1 MDILDRARE
10 LYKEEL
16 EALYLALHSKPEI
29 AFKERETASRLSRKL
44 AEAGYFVTTGIGE
57 TGVVGVLEN
66 GPGKTL
72 MIRTDMDALR
82 FKEET
87 SLAHLN
93 KGLHV
98 DELGKRHPLM
108 HACGHDVHMTASIG
122 AAQMMAEKKNEWR
135 GTLMMLAQ
143 PAEELVAGA
152 RAMLRDPE
160 FLKLPKPEMA
170 LALHVYPEEPCGRI
184 VYTKGTVCK
193 AMDRFQILVKGV
205 QGKTSSTSNARN
217 PLVVLVHIVASL
229 PQLVACPTSLGLS
242 SLTSD
247 GNEAAA
253 SLSFGYFK
261 PEEFSGLI
269 DEVRKVAAEV
279 GKSFRLPC
287 PPQVVIEEGKHVPGI
302 FNADQ
307 IIDVLLPEF
316 EEVFGSRNI
325 CPTNP
330 GFFAEDFALF
340 GTELNIP
347 IFFWGVGSLA
357 PNFQGE
363 LPRVHT
369 SSYLP
374 YYKETI
380 PIAAASF
387 VVAAKALLK

>member
-1 MDILDRARE
+1 MDVLDRARE
-10 LYKEEL
+10 LYEKKL
-16 EALYLALHSKPEI
+16 EALYLALHSNPEI
-29 AFKERETASRLSRKL
+29 AFNEIQTASRLRQELTK
-44 AEAGYFVTTGIGE
+44 AGYVVTTGIGE
-57 TGVVGVLEN
+57 TGVVGVMEN

-82 FKEET
+82 LEEKT
-87 SLAHLN
+87 SLAHSN
-93 KGLHV
+93 KGFYV
-98 DELGKRHPLM
+98 DELGKRHLLM
-108 HACGHDVHMTASIG
+108 HACGHDVHMTAFIG
-122 AAQMMAEKKNEWR
+122 AAQMMAQKKSEWK

-152 RAMLRDPE
+152 RAMLQDSKFRT
-160 FLKLPKPEMA
+160 LSKPDMA

-205 QGKTSSTSNARN
+205 QGKTSSTSTARN
-217 PLVVLVHIVASL
+217 PLVVLAHIVANL

-253 SLSFGYFK
+253 CLSFGYFK

-269 DEVRKVAAEV
+269 DEVRKVAKEV
-279 GKSFRLPC
+279 GKRFSLPC

-302 FNADQ
+302 FNDGQ
-307 IIDVLLPEF
+307 IIDKVLPEF
-316 EEVFGSRNI
+316 EKVFGSGNI
-325 CPTNP
+325 CSTKP
-330 GFFAEDFALF
+330 GSFAEDFALF
-340 GTELNIP
+340 GTELKIP

-369 SSYLP
+369 TSYLP

-380 PIAAASF
+380 PIAAASL